1 MLNLVL
7 NVDQRRLAEDHVVA
21 IARRGEVRVRR
32 TKRWTSS
39 EADVSSRQVF
49 IPKVFYTALDYLV
62 ALHELAHILHRS
74 ADTTSQFEP
83 SLGSCLRIEAAAWGW
98 ALDRAKPEIMVAM
111 TKTDRRRMGMCWA
124 SHSGPVWPNYRT
136 GQLP

>member
-1 MLNLVL
+1 MLAGVL
-7 NVDQRRLAEDHVVA
+7 SAAQRRLAEDHVAA

-49 IPKVFYTALDYLV
+49 VPKVFYTALDYLV

-74 ADTTSQFEP
+74 ADTTSEYEP
-83 SLGSCLRIEAAAWGW
+83 SMGACLRIEAAAWGW
-98 ALDRAKPEIMVAM
+98 ALDRAKPEILASM
-111 TKTDRRRMGMCWA
+111 TKTDRRRMGLCWA
-124 SHSGPVWPNYRT
+124 SHSGPVWPNAKT
-136 GQLP
+136 GALP